1 MTGLVHDR
9 NDAKKIIEE
18 LKSAGFSDRSI
29 LLAMKDEVE
38 QARLLNEAR
47 VQLVAEQEIP
57 SLPDLSSGEVLIMVD
72 AEERAENA
80 LNILNRNKALT
91 GGVRISAP

>member
-1 MTGLVHDR
+1 
-9 NDAKKIIEE
+9 
-18 LKSAGFSDRSI
+18 
-29 LLAMKDEVE
+29 MKDEVE
-38 QARLLNEAR
+38 QARLVNEAR